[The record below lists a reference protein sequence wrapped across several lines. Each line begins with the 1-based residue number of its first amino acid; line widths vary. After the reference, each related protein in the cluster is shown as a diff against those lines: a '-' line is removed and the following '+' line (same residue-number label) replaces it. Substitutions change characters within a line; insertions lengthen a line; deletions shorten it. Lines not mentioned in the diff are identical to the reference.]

1 MRFSGTNESDFIKLR
16 SHENTTSSSV
26 GERTETGRER
36 AGAADPG
43 RRANSMHA
51 AAEAASLSGGVA
63 AGGGTTPLK
72 PTWAGVEEKVSP
84 RCTQKAKEIR
94 SLAEHFKKVPDFRS
108 RIQSYPIWSLL
119 WLPARRANCTT
130 LSPHRRTQAR
140 DGILDQQSPPGST
153 ERDTM
158 ASRHPTIL
166 GRRRWLTSKTR
177 RLHQRRQLPCP

>member
-51 AAEAASLSGGVA
+51 SAEAASLSGGVA

-72 PTWAGVEEKVSP
+72 PAWAGVEEKVSP

-119 WLPARRANCTT
+119 TMIALAYLCGAPRGHKDLAKFARQMSRGQRRA
-130 LSPHRRTQAR
+130 LGIRRNRKREIPAPSR
-140 DGILDQQSPPGST
+140 SSFMRVCQQNGT
-153 ERDTM
+153 
-158 ASRHPTIL
+158 
-166 GRRRWLTSKTR
+166 G
-177 RLHQRRQLPCP
+177 